1 MTLTNQTGK
10 MGALVA
16 ENIDDYPESN
26 AFGDPHVGSCEY
38 FTVDQLVIDG
48 IKNREVHGYV
58 DESSFL
64 HILVTKGSGVITN
77 RDTVLSFKDGD
88 SLFLPADSG
97 DYVIRGTADI
107 LFTYEI

>member
-1 MTLTNQTGK
+1 M
-10 MGALVA
+10 
-16 ENIDDYPESN
+16 
-26 AFGDPHVGSCEY
+26 
-38 FTVDQLVIDG
+38 VIDE